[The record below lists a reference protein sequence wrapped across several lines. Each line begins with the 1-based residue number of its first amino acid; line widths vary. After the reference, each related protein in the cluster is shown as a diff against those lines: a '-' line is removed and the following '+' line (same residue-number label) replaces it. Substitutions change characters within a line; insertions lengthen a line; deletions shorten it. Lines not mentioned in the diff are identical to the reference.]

1 MRGSNSRL
9 PHTTETG
16 CRWLYGNISH
26 IVLPNFNVNVCLP
39 VTSKE
44 KNNKPSLRL
53 DLAVGERTRK
63 PEARVGNLLQ
73 KRELVAGARCR
84 NGPLQPFGA
93 LITRGGGGG
102 ASASATSGNT
112 EEPPQT
118 GYDSVTWRYD
128 GQVISENQEM
138 NDTPAHVSDVDNCRA

>member
-1 MRGSNSRL
+1 M
-9 PHTTETG
+9 
-16 CRWLYGNISH
+16 YGNIAH
-26 IVLPNFNVNVCLP
+26 IVLPHLKVNVYLP
-39 VTSKE
+39 GTFQE
-44 KNNKPSLRL
+44 KKNKLSLRR
-53 DLAVGERTRK
+53 DLALCERTRK
-63 PEARVGNLLQ
+63 PEARVENRLQ
-73 KRELVAGARCR
+73 KNELIAGARCR

-128 GQVISENQEM
+128 GQVITENQEM
-138 NDTPAHVSDVDNCRA
+138 NNIPAHVSDVANCRA

>member
-16 CRWLYGNISH
+16 CRWFYGNISH
-26 IVLPNFNVNVCLP
+26 IVQPNLNANVNLP
-39 VTSKE
+39 GISQE
-44 KNNKPSLRL
+44 KKNRLSLCR
-53 DLAVGERTRK
+53 DLPLGERTRK
-63 PEARVGNLLQ
+63 SEARVDNRLQ
-73 KRELVAGARCR
+73 QERELIAGARCR

-118 GYDSVTWRYD
+118 GYDSITWR
-128 GQVISENQEM
+128 
-138 NDTPAHVSDVDNCRA
+138 

>member
-1 MRGSNSRL
+1 MRGSNSSL
-9 PHTTETG
+9 LHTTETG

-26 IVLPNFNVNVCLP
+26 IALPNPNVNVCLP
-39 VTSKE
+39 GTSQDK
-44 KNNKPSLRL
+44 KNKLSLCR

-63 PEARVGNLLQ
+63 PEARVENRLQ
-73 KRELVAGARCR
+73 RRKLIAGARCR

-118 GYDSVTWRYD
+118 GYDSITWRYD

-138 NDTPAHVSDVDNCRA
+138 NDTPAHASDVANCRA